1 MEATPHRL
9 FGRKTLGAG
18 FVEVVAALGTGVS
31 VIFPS
36 LMIGIDQRIVAE
48 RRNAFGELTN
58 GVLLSGSEHLRV
70 SHSKVNNTEV
80 RRFLI
85 QSGSR
90 PH

>member
-9 FGRKTLGAG
+9 FGRKTLGSG

-48 RRNAFGELTN
+48 RLKTFGEAIN
-58 GVLLSGSEHLRV
+58 DVLLCAGEHLWG
-70 SHSKVNNTEV
+70 S
-80 RRFLI
+80 FLAAL
-85 QSGSR
+85 
-90 PH
+90 